1 VNVRLYTVEEAREA
15 LPVVRPLLQD
25 LVEATAEV
33 HRLQAVVTAT
43 RRASLA
49 DGNLVAD
56 AMDETPEEDSPLMVA
71 QVAARR
77 CMSELAEMGI
87 EVKDPAR
94 GLIDFYHRRDGDVV
108 FLCYL
113 LGEPDILYW
122 HTLQGGFAG
131 RQPL

>member
-25 LVEATAEV
+25 LVEPTAEV
-33 HRLQAVVTAT
+33 RRLQAVVTAT